1 MRKQFILNTALSGK
15 AAKTILSL
23 EVDSEGIPI
32 ASYWRNR
39 FKDAL
44 IDNCVELVV
53 AEKIVSQKQVK
64 LRSVEIEKRE
74 DVRKKVV
81 KDVSRDSD

>member
-1 MRKQFILNTALSGK
+1 MRKQFILNTALGGFP
-15 AAKTILSL
+15 AKTILSL
-23 EVDSEGIPI
+23 AVNSKGIPI
-32 ASYWRNR
+32 ASYWSNR

-53 AEKIVSQKQVK
+53 AEKVVPQKQAK
-64 LRSVEIEKRE
+64 LRSVDIEKRE
-74 DVRKKVV
+74 DVRKKIV